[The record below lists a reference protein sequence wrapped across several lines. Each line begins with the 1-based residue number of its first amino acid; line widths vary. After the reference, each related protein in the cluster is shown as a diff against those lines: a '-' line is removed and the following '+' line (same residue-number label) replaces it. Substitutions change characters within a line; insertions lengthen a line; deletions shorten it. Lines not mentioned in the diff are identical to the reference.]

1 MQIISNIALISIN
14 ETLIVQLISFL
25 IFLFIINRIMF
36 RPLRSVIE
44 KRQSYIEKVNL
55 GIINAKETL
64 EGVTGRLKE
73 KELTT
78 KTEAYG
84 LQKELEHIG
93 NQEASDIF
101 ATTNKEITMLRKKTE
116 KEVDAQIFEAR
127 KKIQEE
133 SEKLTVSIMEKLLDR
148 KLVA

>member
-36 RPLRSVIE
+36 RPLQDVIK

-55 GIINAKETL
+55 GIINAKKTL
-64 EGVTGRLKE
+64 EGVTSRLKE

-78 KTEAYG
+78 KAEAHG
-84 LQKELEHIG
+84 LQKELEHMG

-101 ATTNKEITMLRKKTE
+101 ATANKEITMLRKKTE